1 MTFKQMMMAGALA
14 SAVVVGALID
24 RAGAQVLTPR
34 PEELRFEAVLSEPIA
49 LQGKRSVL
57 AGTSVLLVRDRRSGQ
72 CYVAV
77 TVCDSVGLASA
88 RCEP

>member
-1 MTFKQMMMAGALA
+1 
-14 SAVVVGALID
+14 VEVGALID

-34 PEELRFEAVLSEPIA
+34 PEELRFEAVLTEPIA
-49 LQGKRSVL
+49 APDRRSVV

-72 CYVAV
+72 CYLAV
-77 TVCDSVGLASA
+77 LVGDSVGLAPA

>member
-1 MTFKQMMMAGALA
+1 MALKQMILAGALA
-14 SAVVVGALID
+14 AAVVVGALIG

-49 LQGKRSVL
+49 MADRRSVV
-57 AGTSVLLVRDRRSGQ
+57 AGTSALLIRDRRSGQ
-72 CYVAV
+72 CYLAV
-77 TVCDSVGLASA
+77 TVGNSVGLAPA